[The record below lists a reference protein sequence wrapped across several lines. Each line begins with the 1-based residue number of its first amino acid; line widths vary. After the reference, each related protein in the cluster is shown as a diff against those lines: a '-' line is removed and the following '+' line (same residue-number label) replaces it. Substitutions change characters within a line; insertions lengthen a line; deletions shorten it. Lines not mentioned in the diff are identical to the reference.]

1 MGSKDAILLRT
12 RPNQRGRVTDIS
24 RMHKFVNNCKC
35 DITVIFLYVHKI
47 STWQKAQNL
56 VK

>member
-1 MGSKDAILLRT
+1 MGSKDPILLRT
-12 RPNQRGRVTDIS
+12 RQSQRNQVTDIS

>member
-1 MGSKDAILLRT
+1 MVSKDAIFLRK
-12 RPNQRGRVTDIS
+12 RQNQRNQVTDIS

-47 STWQKAQNL
+47 STW
-56 VK
+56 